1 MIRNGHRSLSTKVAA
16 TKLKVL
22 QSIVNVTKAGTYT
35 LMYLGRAL
43 LMCVVNTVGPQI
55 VRKNIQKNRMLI
67 SLSNILYSRAS
78 TEKKINFSNSNSI

>member
-35 LMYLGRAL
+35 LMYLGRVL
-43 LMCVVNTVGPQI
+43 TCVVNTVGPQI

>member
-35 LMYLGRAL
+35 LMYLGRVL

-67 SLSNILYSRAS
+67 SLSNIHTTLFKS
-78 TEKKINFSNSNSI
+78 FH